1 MIHFHC
7 LLLATIVLIYA
18 FSVCKILL
26 HKKLGRVIF
35 FDKFQVCWGSEVLSS
50 GRDHLLDFNIN
61 VDFEFGCISSPKS
74 RNRWTVN
81 TPGRAILIWGGEPK
95 WEAAPSNRFKNLSS
109 FASLPPKVVSLSISV
124 MWAVL
129 VLDGYQ
135 KILAVLFLCV
145 KKKKDA
151 PVLFPSYFEGT
162 RPNKSQWMRSQRG
175 QLIDI
180 VMHKCWFIPQNS
192 QKENKGISKAQY
204 KMKTDLLTPY

>member
-26 HKKLGRVIF
+26 PKKLGRVIF

-95 WEAAPSNRFKNLSS
+95 WEATPSNRFKNLSS

-135 KILAVLFLCV
+135 KILAVLFFVCEEEERC
-145 KKKKDA
+145 
-151 PVLFPSYFEGT
+151 PSAVPFVFWRHQT
-162 RPNKSQWMRSQRG
+162 K
-175 QLIDI
+175 
-180 VMHKCWFIPQNS
+180 
-192 QKENKGISKAQY
+192 
-204 KMKTDLLTPY
+204 

>member
-1 MIHFHC
+1 MHFHC
-7 LLLATIVLIYA
+7 LLLTRIVSTYA
-18 FSVCKILL
+18 FSVCKILS
-26 HKKLGRVIF
+26 HKKLGPVIF
-35 FDKFQVCWGSEVLSS
+35 FWQIPSLLRQWSAQLRLRSSFRFQPQRRLWVWL
-50 GRDHLLDFNIN
+50 HLLSQ
-61 VDFEFGCISSPKS
+61 VQEQV
-74 RNRWTVN
+74 NREHT
-81 TPGRAILIWGGEPK
+81 RAILIWGGEPK

-162 RPNKSQWMRSQRG
+162 RPNRSQWMRSQRG

-204 KMKTDLLTPY
+204 KMKTDLLTTY